1 MARGSGPTVVWFAKV
16 IPLVLQFA
24 VAQNVGWLNEIAKIK
39 RRNLNKIVLNQM
51 NNLII
56 LEKENVH
63 SSRND

>member
-1 MARGSGPTVVWFAKV
+1 V